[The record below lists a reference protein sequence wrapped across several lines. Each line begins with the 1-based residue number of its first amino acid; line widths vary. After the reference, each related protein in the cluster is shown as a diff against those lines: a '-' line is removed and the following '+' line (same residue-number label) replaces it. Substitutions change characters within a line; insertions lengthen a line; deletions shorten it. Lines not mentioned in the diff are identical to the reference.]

1 MSYYLTGLMG
11 RAEKEKAF
19 KLKRKKTRSLFGKEM
34 IVYVEK
40 PKRLSPMDKLLQLL
54 I

>member
-1 MSYYLTGLMG
+1 MSYYLTGLIG
-11 RAEKEKAF
+11 RAEKETQ
-19 KLKRKKTRSLFGKEM
+19 RKKIRSLFAKDM

-40 PKRLSPMDKLLQLL
+40 PKRLSPMDELLQLL